1 MYEYR
6 KRGREGY
13 RICIVLNGT
22 LQMSSYGGNIFV
34 VVTLQR
40 SSKLP
45 SSVKFICQRELRYT
59 TSESLLSK
67 QLTRTYMYRELM
79 CAPNGHFVNLN
90 FYTIIHLT
98 PYVRVNCFLKLR
110 QRPLVTRVSHSCL
123 FYTIRA
129 SLVEIY
135 YYYFLDIIRL
145 VFICSLN

>member
-13 RICIVLNGT
+13 RIFIVLNGT
-22 LQMSSYGGNIFV
+22 LLMSSYGGNIFV

-45 SSVKFICQRELRYT
+45 SSIYLLAWV
-59 TSESLLSK
+59 TSESVFSK

-79 CAPNGHFVNLN
+79 CAPSGHFVNLN

-98 PYVRVNCFLKLR
+98 PYVPVNCFLKLR

-123 FYTIRA
+123 FYIRA

-145 VFICSLN
+145 VFICSSN